1 VVTDRTAAVG
11 DYQLL
16 SPEVL
21 AEPYEYWRLLR
32 DVAPVHTVLEGI
44 GYTIVTR
51 YEDVVTA
58 LRDSDSFSNDL
69 GRRFP
74 SGMSAYAD
82 SPAVREVLSQG
93 CPYVDVLSF
102 SDGDVH
108 ARHRRIGR
116 RPFTS
121 RHVRELDDI
130 IAATVDDLVAALPRG
145 TEVDLVSQFCVPLP
159 ITVIAHILGVD
170 PARAGDVKRWADAQ
184 VARLGEPLD
193 DEAEN
198 LRLARDLVE
207 QHQYLF
213 AQIRELR
220 EHPREDFL
228 SDLVNSGEI
237 ATDEEL
243 VMIGAQLIVGGAET
257 SASLI
262 ASMVNLLLDDPAAM
276 QRCRNDPAT
285 IPDVVEETLRTES
298 PIKLVHRIALRD
310 VELGGTLI
318 KKDSVVLLMLGS
330 ANRDE
335 RFVGHPDRFDPAR
348 ADGRKHVAFG
358 QGVHMCLGAALARAE
373 GRLSLTGL
381 LKASRTIERGHP
393 GGLEHR
399 SSLTV
404 RGLTRLP
411 VVIDAGG

>member
-1 VVTDRTAAVG
+1 MTQRAASV
-11 DYQLL
+11 DDFRLL
-16 SPEVL
+16 STEML
-21 AEPYEYWRLLR
+21 TEPYEYWGLLR
-32 DVAPVHTVLEGI
+32 HLAPVHTVDEGI

-51 YEDVVTA
+51 YEDVVAA
-58 LRDSDSFSNDL
+58 LCDSESFSNHL

-74 SGMSAYAD
+74 SGMSAYVD
-82 SPAVREVLSQG
+82 SPAVKEVLSQG

-130 IAATVDDLVAALPRG
+130 IMRTVDDLAAALPRG
-145 TEVDLVSQFCVPLP
+145 AEVDLVSRFCIPLP

-170 PARAGDVKRWADAQ
+170 PSRAGDVKRWADAQ

-193 DEAEN
+193 DEADN
-198 LRLARDLVE
+198 LRLARDLVDM
-207 QHQYLF
+207 HQYLF
-213 AQIRELR
+213 TQIRDRR
-220 EHPREDFL
+220 EHPGEDFL
-228 SDLVNSGEI
+228 SDLVNSGESY
-237 ATDEEL
+237 TDEEL

-262 ASMVNLLLDDPAAM
+262 ASVIDLLLSHPAAM
-276 QRCRNDPAT
+276 QRCREDPGT
-285 IPDVVEETLRTES
+285 IPDVVEETLRLES
-298 PIKLVHRIALRD
+298 PIKLVHRIAMRD

-335 RFVGHPDRFDPAR
+335 RFANHPGSFDPAR

-373 GRLSLTGL
+373 GRLAVAGL
-381 LKASRTIERGHP
+381 LGATRTIDRARP
-393 GGLEHR
+393 GKPNHR

-404 RGLTRLP
+404 RGIASLP
-411 VVIDAGG
+411 VVIDAGE

>member
-1 VVTDRTAAVG
+1 VTERAASF
-11 DYQLL
+11 DDFKLL
-16 SPEVL
+16 SSEVL
-21 AEPYEYWRLLR
+21 TEPYEYWRMLR
-32 DVAPVHTVLEGI
+32 RTAPVHTVDEGI

-51 YEDVVTA
+51 YEDVVAA
-58 LRDSDSFSNDL
+58 LRDSESFSNHL

-74 SGMSAYAD
+74 SGMSAYID
-82 SPAVREVLSQG
+82 SPAVKEVLRQG

-130 IAATVDDLVAALPRG
+130 IVATVDDLTAALPRG
-145 TEVDLVSQFCVPLP
+145 VEVDLVTRFCIPLP

-170 PARAGDVKRWADAQ
+170 PSRADDVKRWADAQ

-193 DEAEN
+193 DEADN
-198 LRLARDLVE
+198 LRLARDLVDM
-207 QHQYLF
+207 HQYLF
-213 AQIRELR
+213 AQIRDR
-220 EHPREDFL
+220 RKNPGEDFL
-228 SDLVNSGEI
+228 SDLVNSGESY
-237 ATDEEL
+237 TDEEL

-262 ASMVNLLLDDPAAM
+262 ASMIDLLLDQPEAM
-276 QRCRNDPAT
+276 QRSRDDPGT
-285 IPDVVEETLRTES
+285 IPDIVEETLRVES
-298 PIKLVHRIALRD
+298 PIKLVHRIAMRD

-335 RFVGHPDRFDPAR
+335 RFARQPGRFDPAR

-358 QGVHMCLGAALARAE
+358 QGIHMCLGAALARAE
-373 GRLSLTGL
+373 GRLALAGL
-381 LKASRTIERGHP
+381 LKATRSVERARP
-393 GGLEHR
+393 GKPEHR

-404 RGLTRLP
+404 RGVTSLP
-411 VVIDAGG
+411 VIIDAGG

>member
-1 VVTDRTAAVG
+1 MTERAASA
-11 DYQLL
+11 DDFKLL
-16 SPEVL
+16 SAEVL
-21 AEPYEYWRLLR
+21 TEPYEYWRLLR
-32 DVAPVHTVLEGI
+32 DTAPVHTVDEGI

-51 YEDVVTA
+51 YEDVVAA
-58 LRDSDSFSNDL
+58 LRDSESFSNHL

-74 SGMSAYAD
+74 SGMSAYVD
-82 SPAVREVLSQG
+82 SPAVKKVLSQG

-130 IAATVDDLVAALPRG
+130 IVRTVDDLVAALPRG
-145 TEVDLVSQFCVPLP
+145 VEVDLVSRFCIPLP

-170 PARAGDVKRWADAQ
+170 STRADDVKRWADAQ

-193 DEAEN
+193 DEADN
-198 LRLARDLVE
+198 LRLACDLVDM
-207 QHQYLF
+207 HQYLF
-213 AQIRELR
+213 AQIRDRR
-220 EHPREDFL
+220 ENPSEDFL
-228 SDLVNSGEI
+228 SDLVNSGESY
-237 ATDEEL
+237 TDEEL

-262 ASMVNLLLDDPAAM
+262 ASMIDLLLDHPEAMRRSREDPE
-276 QRCRNDPAT
+276 T
-285 IPDVVEETLRTES
+285 IPELVEETLRVES
-298 PIKLVHRIALRD
+298 PIKLVHRIAMRD
-310 VELGGTLI
+310 VELGETLI
-318 KKDSVVLLMLGS
+318 RKDSVVLLMLGS

-335 RFVGHPDRFDPAR
+335 RFADQPGRFDPAR

-373 GRLSLTGL
+373 GRLALTGL
-381 LKASRTIERGHP
+381 PEPPALLSAPAPGNHGIE
-393 GGLEHR
+393 
-399 SSLTV
+399 
-404 RGLTRLP
+404 
-411 VVIDAGG
+411 AA

>member
-1 VVTDRTAAVG
+1 MTDQSASV
-11 DYQLL
+11 DDFKLL
-16 SPEVL
+16 GAEVL

-32 DVAPVHTVLEGI
+32 DRAPVHAVREGI
-44 GYTIVTR
+44 GYTVITR
-51 YEDVVTA
+51 YEDVVAA
-58 LRDSDSFSNDL
+58 LRDSESFSNHL

-82 SPAVREVLSQG
+82 IPAVKEVLSQG
-93 CPYVDVLSF
+93 CPYTDVLSF
-102 SDGDVH
+102 SDGDLH

-121 RHVRELDDI
+121 RHVRELDEI
-130 IAATVDDLVAALPRG
+130 IARTVDDLAVALPRG
-145 TEVDLVSQFCVPLP
+145 AEVDLVSRFCVPLP

-170 PARAGDVKRWADAQ
+170 PSRAGDVKRWADAQ

-193 DEAEN
+193 DEGDN
-198 LRLARDLVE
+198 LRIARDLVE
-207 QHQYLF
+207 MHQYLF
-213 AQIRELR
+213 AQIWDRREN
-220 EHPREDFL
+220 PGEDFL
-228 SDLVNSGEI
+228 SNLVNSGDSS
-237 ATDEEL
+237 TDEEL

-262 ASMVNLLLDDPAAM
+262 ASMISLLLDHPAAM
-276 QRCRNDPAT
+276 QRSRDHPET
-285 IPDVVEETLRTES
+285 ISDIVEETLRVES

-318 KKDSVVLLMLGS
+318 AKDSVVLLMLGS

-335 RFVGHPDRFDPAR
+335 RFADHPGRFDPAR

-358 QGVHMCLGAALARAE
+358 QGIHMCLGAALARAE
-373 GRLSLTGL
+373 GRMALTGL
-381 LKASRTIERGHP
+381 LNATRTIERARP
-393 GGLEHR
+393 GMPKHR

-404 RGLTRLP
+404 RSVASLP